1 MIEYLIMKKNVYKN
15 IKGEYMKKFDERD
28 TMFARMNYKEGSE
41 IYKDYYSNNPHLK
54 EVDDSLR
61 NLPPMGGEGSVMFNK
76 INSPM
81 VDASFK
87 YLYDIRKLSEGPVAQ
102 NKATIDPI
110 VMTERIKGLAKFYG
124 AKLVGITEMKDYH
137 YYSHR
142 GRHEENYGEEIIKK
156 HKYGIVFAVPM
167 DTEMIMRAPK
177 LPESIAVVKG
187 YVESATV
194 GMLLSY
200 YIREL
205 GYDARNH
212 MDGNYLVVAPL
223 VARDAGLG
231 EFGRNGLLITKE
243 YGACVRLGIVTT
255 DMPIIPESREDFGV
269 KEFCLDC
276 GRCAKTCPGKA
287 ISKTEMAEDE
297 GILRWKINAE
307 ECYRRWRS
315 LGTDCGICIANCPF
329 TYGISKDLISN
340 IKSSSEVRQNI
351 LKDFEEKYGI
361 RPIIREEP
369 EWLKFN
375 STGQKY

>member
-1 MIEYLIMKKNVYKN
+1 
-15 IKGEYMKKFDERD
+15 MKKFDERD

-41 IYKDYYSNNPHLK
+41 NYSDYYSRKPGLE

-61 NLPPMGGEGSVMFNK
+61 SLPPMGGEGSVMFNE

-81 VDASFK
+81 VDAAFK
-87 YLYDIRKLSEGPVAQ
+87 YLYDIRKFSEGEVAQ
-102 NKATIDPI
+102 SKALVDPV
-110 VMTERIKGLAKFYG
+110 VMTERIKGLAKFYN
-124 AKLVGITEMKDYH
+124 AKLVGITEMRDYH

-142 GRHEENYGEEIIKK
+142 GRHEENYGEEINKK
-156 HKYGIVFAVPM
+156 HKYGIVFAVTM
-167 DTEMIMRAPK
+167 NKEMIMRAPK
-177 LPESIAVVKG
+177 LPESIAVAKG
-187 YVESATV
+187 YVESATI
-194 GMLLSY
+194 GMILSY

-231 EFGRNGLLITKE
+231 ELGRNGLLITKE
-243 YGACVRLGIVTT
+243 DGACVRLGIVTT
-255 DMPIIPESREDFGV
+255 DMPIVPDVKEEFGV
-269 KEFCLDC
+269 KELCLDC
-276 GRCAKTCPGKA
+276 GRCAKTCPGKS
-287 ISKTEMAEDE
+287 IPKGEMEEDE

-315 LGTDCGICIANCPF
+315 LGTDCGLCIANCPF
-329 TYGISKDLISN
+329 TYGIREDLVSN
-340 IKSSSEVRQNI
+340 IKSSSETRQNI

-369 EWLKFN
+369 QWLKDE
-375 STGQKY
+375 

>member
-1 MIEYLIMKKNVYKN
+1 
-15 IKGEYMKKFDERD
+15 MKKFDERD
-28 TMFARMNYKEGSE
+28 TMFARMNYKEGSK
-41 IYKDYYSNNPHLK
+41 IYKDYYGNKPDLK

-61 NLPPMGGEGSVMFNK
+61 RLPPMGGEGSVMFNN

-81 VDASFK
+81 VDATFK
-87 YLYDIRKLSEGPVAQ
+87 YLYDIRKFSQGQVAQ
-102 NKATIDPI
+102 NKTHVDPLVI
-110 VMTERIKGLAKFYG
+110 TEKIKGLATFYG
-124 AKLVGITEMKDYH
+124 AKLVGITEMRDYH

-142 GRHEENYGEEIIKK
+142 GRHEENYGEEISKK

-177 LPESIAVVKG
+177 LPESIAVSKG

-194 GMLLSY
+194 GMILSY

-231 EFGRNGLLITKE
+231 DFGRHGLLITKE
-243 YGACVRLGIVTT
+243 YGSCIRLGIVTT
-255 DMPIIPESREDFGV
+255 DMPIIPDAREDFGV
-269 KEFCLDC
+269 KEFCFDC

-287 ISKTEMAEDE
+287 ISKSTMTEAQ

-315 LGTDCGICIANCPF
+315 LGTDCGICIVNCPF

-351 LKDFEEKYGI
+351 LNDFQEKYGI

-369 EWLKFN
+369 EWLK
-375 STGQKY
+375 

>member
-1 MIEYLIMKKNVYKN
+1 
-15 IKGEYMKKFDERD
+15 MKKFDERD
-28 TMFARMNYKEGSE
+28 TMFARMNYKEGSG
-41 IYKDYYSNNPHLK
+41 IYNDYYREKSDLK

-61 NLPPMGGEGSVMFNK
+61 SLPAMGSEGSVMFNK

-81 VDASFK
+81 VDATFK
-87 YLYDIRKLSEGPVAQ
+87 YLYDIRKFSEGKVMER
-102 NKATIDPI
+102 KIDIDPVVI
-110 VMTERIKGLAKFYG
+110 TGKIKGLAEFYN

-142 GRHEENYGEEIIKK
+142 GRHEENYGEEINKK
-156 HKYGIVFAVPM
+156 HKYGIVFAVAM
-167 DTEMIMRAPK
+167 DKEMIMRAPK

-187 YVESATV
+187 YVESATI
-194 GMLLSY
+194 GMMLSY

-243 YGACVRLGIVTT
+243 DGACVRLGVVTT
-255 DMPIIPESREDFGV
+255 DMPMVPDRIEDFGV

-276 GRCAKTCPGKA
+276 GRCSKTCPGKA
-287 ISKTEMAEDE
+287 IAKTEMVEDE

-315 LGTDCGICIANCPF
+315 LGTDCGLCITNWPF
-329 TYGISKDLISN
+329 TYGISKDLIPN
-340 IKSSSEVRQNI
+340 IKFCLETRQSV
-351 LKDFEEKYGI
+351 LKAFEEKHGI

-369 EWLKFN
+369 EWLK
-375 STGQKY
+375 

>member
-1 MIEYLIMKKNVYKN
+1 MKR
-15 IKGEYMKKFDERD
+15 FDERD
-28 TMFARMNYKEGSE
+28 TMFARMNYIEGSE
-41 IYKDYYSNNPHLK
+41 IYNDYYSKNTDLK
-54 EVDDSLR
+54 EGDDSLR
-61 NLPPMGGEGSVMFNK
+61 SLPTMGGEGSVMFNS
-76 INSPM
+76 INSPI

-87 YLYDIRKLSEGPVAQ
+87 YLYDIRKFSEGEIAPSKAEVDPV
-102 NKATIDPI
+102 I
-110 VMTERIKGLAKFYG
+110 MTEKIKGLAKFYN

-142 GRHEENYGEEIIKK
+142 GRHEENYGEEINRK
-156 HKYGIVFAVPM
+156 HKYGIVFAVAM
-167 DTEMIMRAPK
+167 DKEMIMRAPK
-177 LPESIAVVKG
+177 LPESIAVTKG
-187 YVESATV
+187 YVESATI
-194 GMLLSY
+194 GMILSY

-212 MDGNYLVVAPL
+212 MDGNYLVIAPL

-243 YGACVRLGIVTT
+243 DGACVRLGVVTT
-255 DMPIIPESREDFGV
+255 DMPIVPDASEDFGV

-276 GRCAKTCPGKA
+276 GRCSKTCPGKA

-340 IKSSSEVRQNI
+340 IKSSPETRKNI
-351 LKDFEEKYGI
+351 LKDFDEKYGI

-369 EWLKFN
+369 EWLK
-375 STGQKY
+375 

>member
-1 MIEYLIMKKNVYKN
+1 MIKYLIMKKIYNYKN
-15 IKGEYMKKFDERD
+15 IEGDYMKKFDEKD
-28 TMFARMNYKEGSE
+28 TIFARMNYKEGSE
-41 IYKDYYSNNPHLK
+41 IYKDYYSNNPDLE
-54 EVDDSLR
+54 EVDNSLR
-61 NLPPMGGEGSVMFNK
+61 RLPPMGGEGSVMFNK
-76 INSPM
+76 INSPI

-87 YLYDIRKLSEGPVAQ
+87 YLYDIRKLSEGPVAPEE
-102 NKATIDPI
+102 TPIDPH

-231 EFGRNGLLITKE
+231 EFGRHGLLITKE

-255 DMPIIPESREDFGV
+255 DMSLITDAQEDLGV
-269 KEFCLDC
+269 VEFCLDC
-276 GRCAKTCPGKA
+276 GRCAKTCPGKS
-287 ISKTEMAEDE
+287 ISKTEMIEQD
-297 GILRWKINAE
+297 GVLRWKINAE

-315 LGTDCGICIANCPF
+315 LGTDCGLCIANCPF

-351 LKDFEEKYGI
+351 LKEFEEKYGI

-369 EWLKFN
+369 EWLK
-375 STGQKY
+375 

>member
-1 MIEYLIMKKNVYKN
+1 MKKN
-15 IKGEYMKKFDERD
+15 DERD
-28 TMFARMNYKEGSE
+28 VMFARMNYKEGSE
-41 IYKDYYSNNPHLK
+41 NYKEYYRNNPHLK

-61 NLPPMGGEGSVMFNK
+61 SLPPMGGEGSVMFNK
-76 INSPM
+76 INSPI

-87 YLYDIRKLSEGPVAQ
+87 YLYDIRKLSEGEISPNITQV
-102 NKATIDPI
+102 DPI
-110 VMTERIKGLAKFYG
+110 VMTERVKGLAEFYG
-124 AKLVGITEMKDYH
+124 AKLVGVTEMKDYH

-156 HKYGIVFAVPM
+156 HKYGIVFALPM

-177 LPESIAVVKG
+177 LPEAMAVVKG

-231 EFGRNGLLITKE
+231 EFGRHGLIITKE
-243 YGACVRLGIVTT
+243 YGPCVRLGIVTT
-255 DMPIIPESREDFGV
+255 DIPLIPDEQENFGV
-269 KEFCLDC
+269 AEFCLDC

-287 ISKTEMAEDE
+287 ISKTEMVEED

-315 LGTDCGICIANCPF
+315 LGTDCGLCIANCPF
-329 TYGISKDLISN
+329 TYSIPKDLIST
-340 IKSSSEVRQNI
+340 IKSSSKVRQDI
-351 LKDFEEKYGI
+351 LNDFQEKYGI

-369 EWLKFN
+369 EWLK
-375 STGQKY
+375 